1 MKHATP
7 THLSDYRIDRATGRV
22 VLIRPNVT
30 TNVARVT
37 MADFLRSD
45 VSKRKRSYLRA
56 LEKSA
61 LDQEKLIELAAKASS
76 T

>member
-1 MKHATP
+1 MKHAAL
-7 THLSDYRIDRATGRV
+7 THFSDYRIDRATGRI
-22 VLIRPNVT
+22 VLIRPDAAAK
-30 TNVARVT
+30 VAPVT

>member
-1 MKHATP
+1 MKHAAP
-7 THLSDYRIDRATGRV
+7 THLSDYRIDRATGRF
-22 VLIRPNVT
+22 VLIRPDAT
-30 TNVARVT
+30 PKVARVT

-45 VSKRKRSYLRA
+45 VSMRKRSYLRA

-61 LDQEKLIELAAKASS
+61 LDQEKLIELAAKGSS